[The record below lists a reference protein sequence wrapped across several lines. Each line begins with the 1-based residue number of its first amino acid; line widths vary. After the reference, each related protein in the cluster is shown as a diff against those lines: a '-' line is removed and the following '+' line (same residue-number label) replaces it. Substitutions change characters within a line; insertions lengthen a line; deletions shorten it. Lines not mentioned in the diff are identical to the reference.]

1 MKKASSALFELVQSL
16 SLSEKRYI
24 HLYLSK
30 HSKEATNRYTEF
42 FEQLSEPKTYN
53 EHLLFSQFP
62 KGTTKNDFAVLKKQ
76 LYEQILHGLAT
87 YDVFANPE
95 QQLSRGIYEC
105 RILMQKGLFQQAE
118 KRIIAMAEKAD
129 EMDIQELKLQIHQ
142 LKLQLIA
149 RNYYRHTK
157 ESTIEEWQQEADGIL
172 QKIQTSIQYK
182 YLSNKVYQ
190 MQYASGV
197 RGSVLAKRMESITQQ
212 NAFMDIKNATT
223 QRARLDY
230 FQINALYHF
239 TNSEPQKA
247 YEYNKKLL
255 EELEATPLLMQIN
268 ADRYFAVL
276 NNFLIDCFIL
286 KEFNTLE
293 EGLEKLKGLSKIST
307 FRKLSN
313 FEANSFRLSTQLQ
326 LNYWMEQGNFN
337 SIIRSIPEVQNG
349 IKRFEQK
356 IVIHTRFT
364 LLYLLAYGCFIV
376 EKYDDAID
384 LLQPILQE
392 KETKVVEDIQFGA
405 RMLQMLCFFE
415 KNEMLLVQSFIQS
428 LRKTILQKKLNLPVH
443 KLVIK
448 YIQQVSKGKLNYA
461 SLAEKMEE
469 VIHGEGQ
476 KNELNLFNFS
486 LWARAKR
493 DDVTIKEIWK
503 K

>member
-1 MKKASSALFELVQSL
+1 MKKASSALYELVQSM

-24 HLYLSK
+24 QLYLTK
-30 HSKEATNRYTEF
+30 HSKEATNRYTEL
-42 FEQLSEPKTYN
+42 FEQLSEAKSYN
-53 EHLLFSQFP
+53 EPLLFSQFP

-118 KRIIAMAEKAD
+118 KRIMVMAEKAD

-157 ESTIEEWQQEADGIL
+157 ESTIEEWQQEANAIV

-212 NAFMDIKNATT
+212 NAFKDIKYATT
-223 QRARLDY
+223 QRARLDF

-239 TNSEPQKA
+239 ANSEPQKA

-293 EGLEKLKGLSKIST
+293 EGLEKLKGLSKINT

-448 YIQQVSKGKLNYA
+448 YIQQASKGKLNYA
-461 SLAEKMEE
+461 VLMKKIDET
-469 VIHGEGQ
+469 IHSDGK
-476 KNELNLFNFS
+476 KNELNLFNFL

-493 DDVTIKEIWK
+493 ENVCMENTWT
-503 K
+503 

>member
-1 MKKASSALFELVQSL
+1 M
-16 SLSEKRYI
+16 
-24 HLYLSK
+24 
-30 HSKEATNRYTEF
+30 N
-42 FEQLSEPKTYN
+42 
-53 EHLLFSQFP
+53 
-62 KGTTKNDFAVLKKQ
+62 
-76 LYEQILHGLAT
+76 
-87 YDVFANPE
+87 
-95 QQLSRGIYEC
+95 
-105 RILMQKGLFQQAE
+105 
-118 KRIIAMAEKAD
+118 
-129 EMDIQELKLQIHQ
+129 
-142 LKLQLIA
+142 
-149 RNYYRHTK
+149 
-157 ESTIEEWQQEADGIL
+157 TI
-172 QKIQTSIQYK
+172 
-182 YLSNKVYQ
+182 
-190 MQYASGV
+190 
-197 RGSVLAKRMESITQQ
+197 
-212 NAFMDIKNATT
+212 
-223 QRARLDY
+223 
-230 FQINALYHF
+230 
-239 TNSEPQKA
+239 
-247 YEYNKKLL
+247 KKLL

-293 EGLEKLKGLSKIST
+293 EGLEKLKGLSKINT

-448 YIQQVSKGKLNYA
+448 HIQQASKGKLNYA
-461 SLAEKMEE
+461 VLMEKIDET
-469 VIHGEGQ
+469 INTHGQ
-476 KNELNLFNFS
+476 KNELNLFNFL
-486 LWARAKR
+486 LWTKAKR
-493 DDVTIKEIWK
+493 ENVCMENTWT
-503 K
+503 